1 MVALKFM
8 RLKVTLPHPAAHGVY
23 VSVGLVE
30 HGRRRSA
37 DALVQWI
44 RPMNIGLLPVQIPYL
59 AVD

>member
-1 MVALKFM
+1 M
-8 RLKVTLPHPAAHGVY
+8 TLPHPAAHGVY